1 MLKIFTLVLL
11 YLFSCS
17 SFANENILKN
27 DPLKYLVKALNEIN
41 HPKAFDVASNLG
53 KIKKNRNNYD
63 LIIRKAELDVHDTK
77 KIADAIYQIDR
88 LKGPDLITL
97 SMSFNQNIKDEGLNL
112 ILDAIPDSTE
122 VLAFVECGLT
132 DKGALKII
140 DYVYKHKNINQI
152 YLEGNY
158 FSKEIQNKFYKLKL
172 DKPDLTIISQWP
184 SQVFKDMVKKNY
196 N

>member
-1 MLKIFTLVLL
+1 MLKIFTLVFL
-11 YLFSCS
+11 YLFLYS

-27 DPLKYLVKALNEIN
+27 DPLKYLVKALKEID
-41 HPKAFDVASNLG
+41 HPKAFDMALNLG

-63 LIIRKAELDVHDTK
+63 LIIRKAELDVYKTK
-77 KIADAIYQIDR
+77 KIADAIYQIDK
-88 LKGPDLITL
+88 LGGPNLITL
-97 SMSFNQNIKDEGLNL
+97 SMSFNQSIKDEGLNL
-112 ILDAIPDSTE
+112 ILEAIPDSTK

-158 FSKEIQNKFYKLKL
+158 FSKAVQNKFYKLKL

-184 SQVFKDMVKKNY
+184 SQNFKKMIKKTY

>member
-1 MLKIFTLVLL
+1 MLKIFTLVFL
-11 YLFSCS
+11 YLFSYS

-41 HPKAFDVASNLG
+41 HPKAFDVALNLG

-63 LIIRKAELDVHDTK
+63 LIIRKAELDFHKTK
-77 KIADAIYQIDR
+77 KIADAIYQIDK
-88 LKGPDLITL
+88 LKGPNLITL

-112 ILDAIPDSTE
+112 ILDAIPDSTK

-158 FSKEIQNKFYKLKL
+158 FSKAVQNKFYKLKL

-184 SQVFKDMVKKNY
+184 SQNFKEMIKKTY

>member
-1 MLKIFTLVLL
+1 MLKIFTLVFL
-11 YLFSCS
+11 YLFLYS

-27 DPLKYLVKALNEIN
+27 DPLKYLVKALKEID
-41 HPKAFDVASNLG
+41 HPKALDMALNLG

-63 LIIRKAELDVHDTK
+63 LIIRKAELDFDKTK
-77 KIADAIYQIDR
+77 KIADAIYQIDK
-88 LKGPDLITL
+88 LGGPNLITL
-97 SMSFNQNIKDEGLNL
+97 SMSFNQSIKDEGVNL
-112 ILDAIPDSTE
+112 ILDAIPDSTK
-122 VLAFVECGLT
+122 VLAFVDCGLT

-158 FSKEIQNKFYKLKL
+158 FSKAVQNKFYKLKL

-184 SQVFKDMVKKNY
+184 SQNFKEMIKKTY

>member
-1 MLKIFTLVLL
+1 
-11 YLFSCS
+11 
-17 SFANENILKN
+17 
-27 DPLKYLVKALNEIN
+27 
-41 HPKAFDVASNLG
+41 
-53 KIKKNRNNYD
+53 
-63 LIIRKAELDVHDTK
+63 
-77 KIADAIYQIDR
+77 
-88 LKGPDLITL
+88 
-97 SMSFNQNIKDEGLNL
+97 MSFNQNIKDEGLNL

-172 DKPDLTIISQWP
+172 DKPDLTIISKWP
-184 SQVFKDMVKKNY
+184 SQSLKEMVKKNY